1 MLKQVEQLKILPF
14 ILKAYINTTEKNER
28 ENIEDVILSI
38 LANMAFEETLREQ
51 IILFKKLDGVLD
63 KIHKKKRDVLRLLA
77 NLTLSKNF
85 DVGIILDSHIEQAFE
100 ALRDPEYVI
109 DKETKEKTVSLTCI
123 SCLCVI
129 LNLTSKGIQINNK
142 FLGLGLTRHLCNMI
156 QNNVSDQKVVPLSFM
171 ILSNLLTYDALA
183 DRVFNDTIDM
193 LKLIHEMTFLKL
205 KKDTK
210 YNPEDKIF
218 NKIFFLLS
226 YTRFNLNCM
235 LQGLMD
241 KIRPKIVGFERYF
254 EVFLEIF
261 LNVDL
266 TQNNL
271 ILLSGRIIYYMILHS
286 EKLYDFLMKKDTFF
300 KRLIQIIA
308 ADEYEL
314 VMKGKLDVFSTGVTK
329 EKVGPLIANYVT
341 RTTTNYDLLS
351 ANDPRSGDVSKS
363 DEEQFNERS
372 PSPHEPPHVLLNDK
386 EKATSQSR
394 MIAFLLLRLISK
406 KEKNS
411 KIFFIYRGL
420 DHLIKYIYKLFQTE
434 KKITEEERES
444 IILFYANI
452 IPSKQIQEKLQKIL
466 KFIITNFQKTFN
478 PASPDSILLACMQFF
493 LNLSK
498 NSNQHV
504 NIAKTTFLMNLATV
518 YRRKKPNQTLNLLIQ
533 ILLSNLSFTFK
544 THQIIIKSGAHRIV
558 EQLDEKNEAVRQ
570 YINISKLNM
579 ALNYRTFML
588 LQNSQSPLIS
598 LPLMDHIN
606 PVGQIRLYLSAL
618 QYLIRDGPFFL
629 SVENVPQDLFHDFS
643 DPNKEQI
650 NLFNL
655 LSNTQTEAEK
665 KQPVIHVLKTCFK
678 NLIESLANNQSV
690 YIIKR
695 VVWVVLVLL
704 DHPYLKDVPI
714 DTPRLLIVV
723 SFHQCVTS
731 IAYSFPDTKTRIQA
745 HQIITKI
752 QELDFFFADPTDYS
766 ELMTSWFSKCTKVLE
781 YVHKIEEENC
791 RTYIFEYFFK
801 FISFRYFREV
811 KNSSITGWIV
821 KSKFDQFI
829 YLMFERHKFLN
840 QNLFDHMSEALA
852 NLFLVP
858 EILQKFDYFRLLNH
872 FEALY
877 ANLARVKPQ
886 SIIYLVGILYSV
898 LENMSYNF
906 ETAIDSQAEHSK
918 QAPLIVTDL
927 NQDTQ
932 HNRMFVLPATSKKK
946 EPNMP
951 GAEEVAALQDQ
962 RRLLLDQSPGLSPS
976 KSSPRSADNWR
987 DAIRSQRVKESVI
1000 QVSIS
1005 PSPGI
1010 EPQIST
1016 SASSVTLEQFSVAQE
1031 KFLQNMQQSNSE
1043 RSLVKFSLRVLRYCL
1058 RKINYKG
1065 LIGASNNDF
1074 DFKSRS
1080 KEKEYFR
1087 YLHLIVDLS
1096 AQKINHFVLFHPMFL
1111 RDMLYFMMHTD
1122 SEHTL
1127 HYHRCCDCSLGLT
1140 SPHQHDAQRLLPRV
1154 LQHRPNRQNH
1164 GTPAQKKKRP
1174 LRPLRAHHLPAL
1186 RTLRSRSSSTSNA
1199 TCSRPSSTRSSTK

>member
-1 MLKQVEQLKILPF
+1 MVDFSTDAMALKNSSKHLMYKLFILMYALLTRYITQNGTMLKQVEQLKILPF
-14 ILKAYINTTEKNER
+14 ILKAYINTNEKNER
-28 ENIEDVILSI
+28 ENVEDVILSI

-51 IILFKKLDGVLD
+51 IILFKKLNEVLD

-129 LNLTSKGIQINNK
+129 LNLTSKGIPINNK

-171 ILSNLLTYDALA
+171 ILSNLLTYDSLA
-183 DRVFNDTIDM
+183 DRIFNDTIDM

-266 TQNNL
+266 SQNNL

-314 VMKGKLDVFSTGVTK
+314 VMKGKLDVFSSGVTK

-363 DEEQFNERS
+363 DEETYNEKS
-372 PSPHEPPHVLLNDK
+372 PSPNEPPQVLLNDK

-478 PASPDSILLACMQFF
+478 PSNPDSILLACMQFF

-498 NSNQHV
+498 NSSQHI
-504 NIAKTTFLMNLATV
+504 NIAKTTFLSNLAAV
-518 YRRKKPNQTLNLLIQ
+518 YRRKKPNHTLNLLIQ
-533 ILLSNLSFTFK
+533 ILLSNISFTFK
-544 THQIIIKSGAHRIV
+544 THQIIIKSGAFKIV
-558 EQLDEKNEAVRQ
+558 EHLDEKQESVKQ

-579 ALNYRTFML
+579 ALNYKTFML
-588 LQNSQSPLIS
+588 LQNMQSPLTS
-598 LPLMDHIN
+598 LPLMDNIN

-618 QYLIRDGPFFL
+618 QYLIRDGPYFL
-629 SVENVPQDLFHDFS
+629 SVENVPQDLFHEFS

-665 KQPVIHVLKTCFK
+665 KLPIIHVLKTCFK
-678 NLIESLANNQSV
+678 NLIDSLANNQSV

-695 VVWVVLVLL
+695 VVWIVMVLL

-714 DTPRLLIVV
+714 DTPRLLIVD
-723 SFHQCVTS
+723 S
-731 IAYSFPDTKTRIQA
+731 PD
-745 HQIITKI
+745 
-752 QELDFFFADPTDYS
+752 P
-766 ELMTSWFSKCTKVLE
+766 
-781 YVHKIEEENC
+781 VH
-791 RTYIFEYFFK
+791 
-801 FISFRYFREV
+801 
-811 KNSSITGWIV
+811 
-821 KSKFDQFI
+821 
-829 YLMFERHKFLN
+829 HLN
-840 QNLFDHMSEALA
+840 RL
-852 NLFLVP
+852 LVP
-858 EILQKFDYFRLLNH
+858 RHQDAH
-872 FEALY
+872 
-877 ANLARVKPQ
+877 P
-886 SIIYLVGILYSV
+886 SPPDH
-898 LENMSYNF
+898 LEDPR
-906 ETAIDSQAEHSK
+906 T
-918 QAPLIVTDL
+918 
-927 NQDTQ
+927 
-932 HNRMFVLPATSKKK
+932 
-946 EPNMP
+946 
-951 GAEEVAALQDQ
+951 
-962 RRLLLDQSPGLSPS
+962 RLLL
-976 KSSPRSADNWR
+976 PRPHRLHRADGFVVLQVHESA
-987 DAIRSQRVKESVI
+987 RVR
-1000 QVSIS
+1000 
-1005 PSPGI
+1005 
-1010 EPQIST
+1010 
-1016 SASSVTLEQFSVAQE
+1016 AQDRRRE
-1031 KFLQNMQQSNSE
+1031 LPH
-1043 RSLVKFSLRVLRYCL
+1043 VHLRVLLQVHIVQVLPRCEELLHHRLDRPKQVRPVHLPHVRAAEVPEPEPL
-1058 RKINYKG
+1058 RPHE
-1065 LIGASNNDF
+1065 
-1074 DFKSRS
+1074 RS
-1080 KEKEYFR
+1080 PRE
-1087 YLHLIVDLS
+1087 HLLG
-1096 AQKINHFVLFHPMFL
+1096 P
-1111 RDMLYFMMHTD
+1111 RDTP
-1122 SEHTL
+1122 EV
-1127 HYHRCCDCSLGLT
+1127 
-1140 SPHQHDAQRLLPRV
+1140 RLLPA
-1154 LQHRPNRQNH
+1154 
-1164 GTPAQKKKRP
+1164 AQP
-1174 LRPLRAHHLPAL
+1174 LRGPVRQPVPCEAAEHHLPGRHHLLGAREHELQL
-1186 RTLRSRSSSTSNA
+1186 RAGCREA
-1199 TCSRPSSTRSSTK
+1199 G